1 MEYTESAKNILNL
14 AIIQAKNLG
23 HSYVGTEHI
32 LLAFTID
39 KTTPASKVLLTNGI
53 EELTIRKMIDQYV
66 ESNTNV
72 AIEGNNGYSPSA
84 KRILKNAE
92 NEAIANNADKIGTE
106 HILIAI
112 LKDKDCI
119 AIGILNTIKGS
130 NVRKIYLDLVNM
142 VGINDSAVPS
152 RKYDPLS
159 KTPMID
165 QYSKDLTDYARHD
178 LIDPVIG
185 REQEINR
192 VVQILSRRTK
202 NNPCL
207 IGEPGVGKTSIAEGL
222 ATLIV
227 KGQVPETIKNMRVV
241 SLDMSGM
248 VAGT

>member
-39 KTTPASKVLLTNGI
+39 KTTPASKVLQTNGI
-53 EELTIRKMIDQYV
+53 EELTIRKMIEQYV

-92 NEAIANNADKIGTE
+92 NEAIANNADRIGTE

-152 RKYDPLS
+152 RKS
-159 KTPMID
+159 
-165 QYSKDLTDYARHD
+165 YA
-178 LIDPVIG
+178 
-185 REQEINR
+185 
-192 VVQILSRRTK
+192 
-202 NNPCL
+202 
-207 IGEPGVGKTSIAEGL
+207 
-222 ATLIV
+222 
-227 KGQVPETIKNMRVV
+227 
-241 SLDMSGM
+241 
-248 VAGT
+248 